1 MLILLHS
8 GGILWQLNYAFISLQ
23 TKAYREYLSER
34 KDINLLTEEDKFLLQ
49 LSRVERLQT
58 KLAIMSYMGN
68 FLDNVHLI
76 APVKFFILLGKE
88 ILLRS
93 NQFFF
98 AISASTRHYICIEFG
113 KEFEKITESSRN
125 CAGIW

>member
-1 MLILLHS
+1 MVFD
-8 GGILWQLNYAFISLQ
+8 YVCLQ
-23 TKAYREYLSER
+23 TKAYREYLAEK

-76 APVKFFILLGKE
+76 APVNLNKHLYC
-88 ILLRS
+88 S
-93 NQFFF
+93 
-98 AISASTRHYICIEFG
+98 
-113 KEFEKITESSRN
+113 
-125 CAGIW
+125 